1 MRIFTENERDYL
13 IELIRRSM
21 KSYITQEEVNERNGL
36 NKPMDIN
43 ERVRRS
49 RIINKSMD
57 TKERVRRSRIIN
69 KSMDGI
75 HDLVLAELSG
85 IIPSKK
91 DIKSGQPSLELLVQ
105 RHKVNLINIIA
116 SDKKEKSK
124 QFLSEYNYKVFSKL
138 IEPNDSDEN
147 DDV

>member
-1 MRIFTENERDYL
+1 
-13 IELIRRSM
+13 
-21 KSYITQEEVNERNGL
+21 
-36 NKPMDIN
+36 MDTN

-49 RIINKSMD
+49 RIINKSM
-57 TKERVRRSRIIN
+57 N
-69 KSMDGI
+69 GI

-124 QFLSEYNYKVFSKL
+124 
-138 IEPNDSDEN
+138 
-147 DDV
+147 